1 MNRPLMIGVG
11 ATLLALALAAGGWQ
25 WWRVRHA
32 RPVSVAAA
40 PEVVPEAAP
49 AAPASA
55 PIEAPI
61 RHPIESMPTLA
72 PADAPAATGGD
83 AVKAALENLL
93 GTRMVASFLQTD
105 AFIDKVVATV
115 DNLDREHV
123 ARRLWPVNP
132 TPGRFSVARSGGA
145 EVIATDNA
153 QRYTPFVRFVEG
165 IDTPRAVALYVKLYP
180 LFQQAYAALGY
191 PRLYFN
197 DRVVEVIDKLMAAPM
212 PSGPIA
218 VQLVEVKG
226 SVPSTQPWTRY
237 EFVDPAFEA
246 LPAGQKLML
255 RMGSDNE
262 LRLKAKVAEFRRGI
276 ATGSLSR

>member
-1 MNRPLMIGVG
+1 MNRPLLTGAG
-11 ATLLALALAAGGWQ
+11 ATLLVLALAAGGWQ
-25 WWRVRHA
+25 WWRLKHV
-32 RPVSVAAA
+32 RPVSVATA
-40 PEVVPEAAP
+40 PEVAPEPAP

-55 PIEAPI
+55 ALETPI
-61 RHPIESMPTLA
+61 RHPIESMPTLP
-72 PADAPAATGGD
+72 PAGAPAATGADG
-83 AVKAALENLL
+83 VKAALENLL

-105 AFIDKVVATV
+105 GFIDKVVATV

-132 TPGRFSVARSGGA
+132 TPGRFSVARSASG

-165 IDTPRAVALYVKLYP
+165 IDTPRAIAFYVKLYP
-180 LFQQAYAALGY
+180 LFQQAYAELGY

-197 DRVVEVIDKLMAAPM
+197 DRIVAVIDTLMATPM
-212 PSGPIA
+212 PSGPLA

-237 EFVDPAFEA
+237 EFVDPTLEA

-255 RMGSDNE
+255 RMGTDNE
-262 LRLKAKVAEFRRGI
+262 LRLKAKLAEFRRGI
-276 ATGSLSR
+276 ATGTLSR